1 MNFQLVALAGV
12 KFSEDA
18 YSITLPTAAGEITI
32 YPDHEPLISVLIPG
46 VITIR
51 KQKNDPDQLL
61 EHFATYGGVLEVT
74 REGAKV
80 LVDEADADE
89 DINEQEAE
97 KARQAAENMLKNAK
111 NQVELEHAQ
120 GLVDRQAVRIQVAQ
134 IRRRT
139 HRR

>member
-1 MNFQLVALAGV
+1 MNFQLVALDGV

-18 YSITLPTAAGEITI
+18 YSITLPTAAGEITVF
-32 YPDHEPLISVLIPG
+32 PDHEPLISVLIPG

-74 REGAKV
+74 HEGAKV

-97 KARQAAENMLKNAK
+97 KARKAAEDMLKNAK
-111 NQVELEHAQ
+111 NQVELEQAQ
-120 GLVDRQAVRIQVAQ
+120 GLIDRQAVRLHVAQ
-134 IRRRT
+134 LRRR